1 MSSQEQRDRPKW
13 RAKSTPTV
21 WRLGCYGPAL
31 PLMMINTVSAVTL
44 FERVLKYRFGRRRV
58 GLEYRL
64 GAVSTTGRLKA
75 VLQTKFQNGLIEAR
89 RM

>member
-1 MSSQEQRDRPKW
+1 
-13 RAKSTPTV
+13 
-21 WRLGCYGPAL
+21 
-31 PLMMINTVSAVTL
+31 MMINTVSAVTL

-75 VLQTKFQNGLIEAR
+75 VLQTKFQTGLIEAR